1 MKDQRME
8 SHVAGQIKSLQKRLE
23 ELNSLLMES
32 SQGVKKRNH
41 IEAEIR
47 VVNLLLSHYR
57 ELLADNNGKA

>member
-8 SHVAGQIKSLQKRLE
+8 SHVAGQIKSLQKRL